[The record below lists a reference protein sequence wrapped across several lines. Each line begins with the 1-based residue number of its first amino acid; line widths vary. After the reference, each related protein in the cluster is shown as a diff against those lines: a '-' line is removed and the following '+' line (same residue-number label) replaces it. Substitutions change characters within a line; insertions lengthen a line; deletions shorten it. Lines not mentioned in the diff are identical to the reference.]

1 MNKKIKQLQKVDVIK
16 MFDEAKKVE
25 DWLEKKEG
33 FITTAYSQ
41 SKMTLVDE
49 MDEFEKYNKMLNVE
63 FYEFL
68 GRISELLYHGMPLEQ
83 KLENMLTI
91 LLPLAGYEY
100 KKVNLDGD
108 LESESDYDD
117 DIIDNIIQ

>member
-1 MNKKIKQLQKVDVIK
+1 

-25 DWLEKKEG
+25 EWLEKKEG
-33 FITTAYSQ
+33 EITIAYSQ

-49 MDEFEKYNKMLNVE
+49 MDEFEKYNKMLHVE

-68 GRISELLYHGMPLEQ
+68 GRISELLYQGMPLEQ
-83 KLENMLTI
+83 KLENMLKI

-100 KKVNLDGD
+100 RKVNLDGD
-108 LESESDYDD
+108 LESDSDYDD
-117 DIIDNIIQ
+117 DIIDEIIQ